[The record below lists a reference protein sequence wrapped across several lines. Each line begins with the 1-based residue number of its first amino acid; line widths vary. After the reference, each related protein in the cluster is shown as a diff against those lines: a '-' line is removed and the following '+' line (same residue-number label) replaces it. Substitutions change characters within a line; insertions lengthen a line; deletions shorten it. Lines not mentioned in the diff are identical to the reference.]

1 MAENAFT
8 VGTSGQEVQNGDVT
22 QIGVTG
28 GLADDHVLAEFV
40 RMVPLN
46 GPVVSKL
53 IVPYSVAGNTIGTVT
68 TTHSANGSVLISP
81 FRAIVGTRNAASG
94 APTGI
99 TTDSEALANWRD
111 IRSGAYVGSSNTL
124 TAALALAPNA
134 SFARWDLVYAAVTPD
149 TNGPSVARRV
159 KNPLTGAISAPNV
172 PEYILTTVTVAV
184 VTGTSLA
191 TPPLPA
197 LPADGAGIYY
207 IPLAYVYVP
216 NGFGSSS
223 TVLTKNIR
231 ATTQNVSGYANL
243 SESFD
248 CAVAN
253 SNNDENVN
261 FNAGGTFPW
270 NATGARPGPWMGPD
284 WRGGKMLVAQVDN
297 VTGGAYSH
305 ANNDIVDSS
314 IDWRKRLITV
324 VANYGTAIFATD
336 PAGTTPVSAVPD
348 DGSTN
353 TTVQFGSSF
362 IASSAGIWGATISGT
377 TVGLLVDQSTG
388 HLTWS
393 TTNGS
398 ANLKRFAFMIFATGQ
413 MANF

>member
-1 MAENAFT
+1 
-8 VGTSGQEVQNGDVT
+8 
-22 QIGVTG
+22 
-28 GLADDHVLAEFV
+28 
-40 RMVPLN
+40 
-46 GPVVSKL
+46 
-53 IVPYSVAGNTIGTVT
+53 
-68 TTHSANGSVLISP
+68 
-81 FRAIVGTRNAASG
+81 VGTRNAASG

-253 SNNDENVN
+253 GNNDENLQ
-261 FNAGGTFPW
+261 FNAGGEFPW
-270 NATGARPGPWMGPD
+270 NATGARPGPWMPPD
-284 WRGGKMLVAQVDN
+284 WTGGKMLVAQVDN
-297 VTGGAYSH
+297 LSSPTYSH
-305 ANNDIVDSS
+305 ANGGIVDSS

-324 VANYGTAIFATD
+324 VANYGTDLFGTD
-336 PAGTTPVSAVPD
+336 PAATAPVFTTPRGSLANTSIALGNSLVGQTTLLGNSATTLWSATVGGVVVALMVMQGGPNP
-348 DGSTN
+348 GALVWTN
-353 TTVQFGSSF
+353 
-362 IASSAGIWGATISGT
+362 SAGAP
-377 TVGLLVDQSTG
+377 
-388 HLTWS
+388 
-393 TTNGS
+393 
-398 ANLKRFAFMIFATGQ
+398 AARFAFMIFATGQ